1 LENTLSTNSP
11 TIPPDV
17 AAHVLFHYG
26 REGGYQAGS
35 FTTALLA
42 AMGTAD
48 PSNLDRLALGF
59 PEYVAAVTAIQYDP
73 DGVAHLQAI
82 VQGEAVSKES
92 AAPQCPEALFNPDTG
107 ALLRCVQRD
116 RHDWHQTPAG
126 TEWRL
131 PVDSSTKVP
140 W

>member
-1 LENTLSTNSP
+1 MSTSSP

-26 REGGYQAGS
+26 RDGGYQAGS
-35 FTTALLA
+35 FTTALLT

-48 PSNLDRLALGF
+48 PSNLDRLAAGF
-59 PEYVAAVTAIQYDP
+59 PDYVAAVTAIQYDP
-73 DGVAHLQAI
+73 DGVERLQAI
-82 VQGEAVSKES
+82 VRGEVVTKES
-92 AAPQCPEALFNPDTG
+92 AAPQCPEALFNRDTG

-131 PVDSSTKVP
+131 PVDDSSTEVP

>member
-1 LENTLSTNSP
+1 MNTDSP

-26 REGGYQAGS
+26 RDGGYQAGS
-35 FTTALLA
+35 FTTALLT

-48 PSNLDRLALGF
+48 PSNLDRLAAGF
-59 PEYVAAVTAIQYDP
+59 PAYVAAVTAIQYDP
-73 DGVAHLQAI
+73 DGVERLQAI
-82 VQGEAVSKES
+82 VRGEVISKES
-92 AAPQCPEALFNPDTG
+92 ADPQCPEALFNPDTG

-131 PVDSSTKVP
+131 PADSSTKAP

>member
-1 LENTLSTNSP
+1 MSTSSP

-35 FTTALLA
+35 FTTALLN

-48 PSNLDRLALGF
+48 PTNLDRLAAGF
-59 PEYVAAVTAIQYDP
+59 PGYVAAVTAIQYDP
-73 DGVAHLQAI
+73 DGVERLQAI
-82 VQGEAVSKES
+82 VRGETVSAEA
-92 AAPQCPEALFNPDTG
+92 AAPQCPSALLNPDTG
-107 ALLRCVQRD
+107 DLLRCVRGG

-131 PVDSSTKVP
+131 PVGTTVEVP
-140 W
+140 F